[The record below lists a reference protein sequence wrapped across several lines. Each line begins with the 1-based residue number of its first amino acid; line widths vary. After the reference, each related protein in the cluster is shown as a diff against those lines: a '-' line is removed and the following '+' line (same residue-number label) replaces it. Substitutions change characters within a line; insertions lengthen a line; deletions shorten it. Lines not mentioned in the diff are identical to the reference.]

1 MGGLRAM
8 PVLACAEPEAVGEFL
23 VRGLGF
29 RLAGWWR
36 DEEGPSFGIA
46 ALGDVTL
53 GLSREAAA
61 PPQGWS
67 AYIYVSDAR
76 DFASVAAANGVELV
90 RGPEDTRYA
99 SREVEVRTPEGHL
112 LCFAQDLAPGDRGP
126 GL

>member
-1 MGGLRAM
+1 MTGLRAM
-8 PVLACAEPEAVGEFL
+8 PVLACADPEAVGEFL
-23 VRGLGF
+23 ARGLGF

-36 DEEGPSFGIA
+36 DETGPIFGVA

-53 GLSREAAA
+53 GLSRGRGGA
-61 PPQGWS
+61 PEGWA
-67 AYIYVSDAR
+67 AYIYVSDVR

-90 RGPEDTRYA
+90 RGPEDTGYA